1 VRPRIAIIG
10 GGAAGFFSA
19 IHAANEKNEV
29 HLFEKSNKLLAKVR
43 ISGGGRCNLLHDCP
57 YPSELIKA
65 YPRGG
70 RSLKK
75 PFGKFAYKEARA
87 WFEDQGLELKVES
100 DGRVFPVSDNSQSV
114 IEVLERAAYSAGLKV
129 HLGKELRS
137 IRKEGLTFQL
147 EFRGG
152 EVQQFDAVV
161 LAMGGQP
168 KLKAFD
174 FLKNLDLTIVPP
186 VPSLFTFNVPD
197 SPMKELQGLSVPMA
211 WVQVPGTNWKQSGPL
226 LITHWGFSGPA
237 VLKMSAW
244 QALDFQERN
253 YQFPILINWIN
264 LSEEEART
272 QLKGHFEG
280 HPAKAVQNSRC
291 FELPTRLW
299 RKFLQLAQIPMDKAN
314 RDLSKKELN
323 RLLEFLVRSPF
334 QVHGKTTFKEEFV
347 TAGGIDLREINL
359 QSYSLKA
366 HPGLYAVGEM
376 VNVDGITGG
385 YNFQH
390 AWTSGYLAGK
400 SISDNF

>member
-1 VRPRIAIIG
+1 MRPRIAIIG

-19 IHAANEKNEV
+19 IHAANGNNEV

-100 DGRVFPVSDNSQSV
+100 DGRVFPVSDSSESV
-114 IEVLERAAYSAGLKV
+114 IEVLEKAADRARVKV
-129 HLGKELRS
+129 HLGMDMRS
-137 IRKEGLTFQL
+137 ILKDGDGYQL

-152 EVQQFDAVV
+152 ELQHFDAVV

-174 FLKNLDLTIVPP
+174 FLKDIDLTIVPP

-197 SPMKELQGLSVPMA
+197 SPMKELQGLSVPEA

-237 VLKMSAW
+237 ILKMSAW

-253 YQFPILINWIN
+253 YHFPILINWIN
-264 LSEEEART
+264 LSEEEAR
-272 QLKGHFEG
+272 QQIKDHFLG

-314 RDLSKKELN
+314 RDLSKKEVN
-323 RLLEFLVRSPF
+323 RLIEYLVRSPF
-334 QVHGKTTFKEEFV
+334 EVQGKTTFKEEFV

-366 HPGLYAVGEM
+366 QPGLYAVGEM

-390 AWTSGYLAGK
+390 AWTSGFLAGK